1 MAKKVTNF
9 SDLIQRVT
17 ASCLL
22 HPLGSNRF
30 HNQVDM
36 TPDRFLHPSKN
47 QLKSKLSNPENYDD
61 EDEQCY
67 NNNNNSSSTDEE
79 EESGEIFEDAR
90 ETEEELQSKR
100 YNNAAIWGREE
111 RENDVWMI
119 MGQVFDS
126 ISSMKKAYAKL
137 QEAHSPWDPEK
148 MRVADAEVVA
158 ELRRMGVL
166 RERFKRGGDK
176 RNVVARAAET
186 VSEVVAP
193 YEAAMAE
200 LNKEVKAKEVEL
212 EELRQKVSCLSV
224 VVSSGSGNGKK
235 NGRSN
240 LSSRKKGGGNFILQH
255 QVPTSPT
262 PDMFEVT
269 LKQVRDSSKSFTSYL
284 LSLMRS
290 AHWDLSAAVRSI
302 EAAISTTG
310 STAITSTNP
319 HQHQTKYA
327 LESYVLRKIFQGF
340 DHETFYMD
348 GTLFSL
354 LNPSQFRTECF
365 SKFRDMKAMDP
376 SELLG
381 ILPSSPF
388 GVFCSKKYQ
397 DIVHPKMEES
407 LFANLDLRNQLLNGT
422 HPRTPFYTEFLG
434 LAKAVWLLHLLAFS
448 LDPPPSHFEAS
459 RGAEFHPA
467 YMESVVRYP
476 GGKVPPG
483 QVVGFPVSPGFKL
496 GNGSVVKARVY
507 LVPKK

>member
-30 HNQVDM
+30 NQVEM
-36 TPDRFLHPSKN
+36 TPDRFLHQTKD
-47 QLKSKLSNPENYDD
+47 QLKSKLSNPEDD
-61 EDEQCY
+61 EDY
-67 NNNNNSSSTDEE
+67 NYNSTEEEEEEEEEEDEEE
-79 EESGEIFEDAR
+79 EESGEIYEDAR
-90 ETEEELQSKR
+90 ETEEELQNKR
-100 YNNAAIWGREE
+100 YNATTAIWGRQE
-111 RENDVWMI
+111 RENNVYMI

-126 ISSMKKAYAKL
+126 VSAMKKAYAKL

-166 RERFKRGGDK
+166 RERFRRGGERK
-176 RNVVARAAET
+176 SVVATRAAET

-193 YEAAMAE
+193 YEAAMEE
-200 LNKEVKAKEVEL
+200 LKKEVKAREVEL
-212 EELRQKVSCLSV
+212 EELRQKVSALSV
-224 VVSSGSGNGKK
+224 SGSGNGKK
-235 NGRSN
+235 NGRS
-240 LSSRKKGGGNFILQH
+240 LSRKKGGSFIQH

-262 PDMFEVT
+262 PDMFEIT
-269 LKQVRDSSKSFTSYL
+269 MKQVRETSKSFTSYL

-354 LNPSQFRTECF
+354 LNPSQFRSECF

-397 DIVHPKMEES
+397 EIVHPKMEES
-407 LFANLDLRNQLLNGT
+407 LFANLDQRNQLLNGT
-422 HPRTPFYTEFLG
+422 HPRTQFYTEFLG
-434 LAKAVWLLHLLAFS
+434 LTKAVWLLHLLAFS
-448 LDPPPSHFEAS
+448 LEPPPSHFEAS
-459 RGAEFHPA
+459 RGAEFHPI

-476 GGKVPPG
+476 GGKVPSG

-507 LVPKK
+507 LVSRR

>member
-36 TPDRFLHPSKN
+36 TPDRFSHPSKN
-47 QLKSKLSNPENYDD
+47 QLKSKLSNPEIYDD

-67 NNNNNSSSTDEE
+67 NNNNNSSSSDEE

-100 YNNAAIWGREE
+100 FNNAAIWGREE

-212 EELRQKVSCLSV
+212 DELRQKLSCLSV
-224 VVSSGSGNGKK
+224 VVSSESGNSKK
-235 NGRSN
+235 NGRSSN

-269 LKQVRDSSKSFTSYL
+269 MKQVRDSSKSFTSYL

-348 GTLFSL
+348 GTLF
-354 LNPSQFRTECF
+354 F
-365 SKFRDMKAMDP
+365 S
-376 SELLG
+376 
-381 ILPSSPF
+381 
-388 GVFCSKKYQ
+388 SK
-397 DIVHPKMEES
+397 P
-407 LFANLDLRNQLLNGT
+407 
-422 HPRTPFYTEFLG
+422 
-434 LAKAVWLLHLLAFS
+434 
-448 LDPPPSHFEAS
+448 
-459 RGAEFHPA
+459 
-467 YMESVVRYP
+467 
-476 GGKVPPG
+476 
-483 QVVGFPVSPGFKL
+483 FPVPD
-496 GNGSVVKARVY
+496 
-507 LVPKK
+507 